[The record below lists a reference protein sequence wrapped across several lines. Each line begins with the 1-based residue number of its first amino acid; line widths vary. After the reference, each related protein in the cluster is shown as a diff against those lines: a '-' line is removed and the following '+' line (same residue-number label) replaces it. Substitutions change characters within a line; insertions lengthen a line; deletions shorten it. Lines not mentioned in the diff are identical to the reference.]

1 MKRERREEVL
11 PSSGKF
17 TCPYLGVGGGGEG
30 RFTEEVTFDL
40 GLGGSIR

>member
-17 TCPYLGVGGGGEG
+17 TCPYLGVGGGGW
-30 RFTEEVTFDL
+30 RAVH
-40 GLGGSIR
+40 